1 MLPYQTIPQKE
12 EGIAIV
18 GIGGAGA
25 HILQCF
31 AGSSANNVRLYTL
44 SPDEREGLGISSNVE
59 FVQLGGG
66 RHHGMST
73 GGDPAVG
80 ALAAQEGR
88 EQMAAILDGVRL
100 LVMVA
105 GMGGGTG
112 SGVAPVLA
120 QMARDAGLFLVSVV
134 VMPFFFEGK
143 RRRAQAEA
151 SLEEVA
157 RLSDIV
163 FCFENDYME
172 EIYSDRPSIRVVFE
186 EVDRILAR
194 ATAAV
199 PMLASSPGFINLGL
213 DDLATVLENQDSRC
227 IFGTGSGY
235 GANRAEAAAQSV
247 LESPLVAYH
256 GALSFA
262 RAVIVHIAGGDSL
275 SLTEVRIVM
284 EKVREALADE
294 DVNIF
299 FGTTVKPHLGDE
311 IRVTLIASV
320 NADEFKRAIEAP
332 PVPERVPLPVD
343 TVAAPEPVAAE
354 TEEGMPE
361 AGEDSSAPTMGD
373 NIYEEDTEE
382 SPELSAEPYV
392 PESVPAVA
400 PAGEDL
406 FPDGEEAEDAVPT
419 FSHQPAMHQ
428 PELMPAAGIAV
439 PSAEEVEDELPL
451 PEVVRKDSFYNA
463 GGPPGRYP
471 MVGRRRP
478 QEEDDLD
485 TPPSLD
491 VNDLRS
497 FFPRG

>member
-88 EQMAAILDGVRL
+88 AQMAAMLEGVRL

-332 PVPERVPLPVD
+332 PVPERVAV
-343 TVAAPEPVAAE
+343 PEEPQAE
-354 TEEGMPE
+354 AVEPETSLVKEEMQPE
-361 AGEDSSAPTMGD
+361 EVVTSDYVGD
-373 NIYEEDTEE
+373 NIYEEDIEDT
-382 SPELSAEPYV
+382 PELSAEAYEAESE
-392 PESVPAVA
+392 PEDVV
-400 PAGEDL
+400 EEEEL
-406 FPDGEEAEDAVPT
+406 FPEEEEAEDAVPT
-419 FSHQPAMHQ
+419 FSHQPVMHQ
-428 PELMPAAGIAV
+428 PELMPATGIAV
-439 PSAEEVEDELPL
+439 QPAAATDDELPL
-451 PEVVRKDSFYNA
+451 TDMGRKGAFYNA

-471 MVGRRRP
+471 MTGRRRP
-478 QEEDDLD
+478 HDEDDLD